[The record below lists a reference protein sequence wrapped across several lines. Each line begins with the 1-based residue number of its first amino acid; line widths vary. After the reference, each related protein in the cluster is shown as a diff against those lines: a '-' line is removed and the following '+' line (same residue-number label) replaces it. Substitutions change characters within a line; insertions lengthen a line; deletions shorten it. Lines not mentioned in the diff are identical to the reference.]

1 MLILFPF
8 VNVKINGIN
17 KDIVRMSF
25 PKKSENV
32 KIVSRYLIID
42 DLKIYISII
51 ENFRDNYLSN
61 IDFHASSNITLK
73 VNI

>member
-51 ENFRDNYLSN
+51 VRDNYLSN